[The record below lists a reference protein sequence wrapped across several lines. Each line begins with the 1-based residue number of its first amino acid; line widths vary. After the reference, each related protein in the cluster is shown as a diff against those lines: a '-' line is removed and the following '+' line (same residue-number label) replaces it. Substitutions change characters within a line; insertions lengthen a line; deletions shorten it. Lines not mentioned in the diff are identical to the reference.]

1 MATVAPL
8 QRLFDLLRASDTSK
22 REGTTGLMGWQGNS
36 TAPVV
41 VKDLVE
47 QMGPHI
53 HDLSTHRSAWRNI
66 LVEKMNAVHHDAGD
80 DSYYKHE
87 VAAFDRLF
95 EALTGL
101 KETSLLTDDV
111 VATVDPIADALITA
125 FEEAA
130 LANYASMLRSGARI
144 TVGIR
149 ENEAYKAARAELL
162 AFSSGQAV
170 ADSAFAIV
178 QHMIQTDL
186 PGFGILVRN
195 GRADEDFGW
204 FCNITTP
211 DFKGGFTRKGEPT
224 PPGSYRGYA
233 ETAAKAMVE
242 AYRLAIKDQQYP
254 FKADQ

>member
-1 MATVAPL
+1 MATTAPI
-8 QRLFDLLRASDTSK
+8 QRLFDLLRASDCSK
-22 REGTTGLMGWQGNS
+22 REGTTGLMGWQGDT

-41 VKDLVE
+41 IKDLVE

-66 LVEKMNAVHHDAGD
+66 LVEKMNAQHHDGD
-80 DSYYKHE
+80 DTCYYKHE

-101 KETSLLTDDV
+101 KETQLLTGDAVD
-111 VATVDPIADALITA
+111 TVDPIADALITA
-125 FEEAA
+125 FEKAA

-162 AFSSGQAV
+162 ALASGQAV
-170 ADSAFAIV
+170 ADSAFAVV
-178 QHMIQTDL
+178 QQMIETDL
-186 PGFGILVRN
+186 PGYGILVRN
-195 GRADEDFGW
+195 GRKDEGFGW

-211 DFKGGFTRKGEPT
+211 DFQGGFGRKGDPI
-224 PPGSYRGYA
+224 PPGSYRGYG

-242 AYRLAIKDQQYP
+242 AYRLAIRAKNGLQS
-254 FKADQ
+254 